1 MPRTGL
7 TAEQLK
13 EKAIDHALQHM
24 RQVGFNKV
32 RLSDIAKELGVSHA
46 ALYSHFADKSALFD
60 AVCERWLVEFDA
72 EQEKLCLEK
81 SSGDALD
88 RLTQWFVQL
97 HKMKIA
103 KVKNDPELFKALNF
117 STEVEKPFVQKHLST
132 MRRQLSVIVSQA
144 MKAKLVADKNVDDIV
159 TLLMEATMS
168 FHHPAMVAMHGVND
182 REILLRQVLNTMYD
196 GFAKGQK
203 K

>member
-13 EKAIDHALQHM
+13 EKAIDHALLHM

-60 AVCERWLVEFDA
+60 AVCERWLVEFDD
-72 EQEKLCLEK
+72 EQEKLCSEK
-81 SSGDALD
+81 KSGDALQ
-88 RLTQWFVQL
+88 RLTLWFVQL

-117 STEVEKPFVQKHLST
+117 STEVEKPFVQKHLAT
-132 MRRQLSVIVSQA
+132 MRRQLSLIVGQA
-144 MKAKLVADKNVDDIV
+144 VEAKLIANKSIDDIV
-159 TLLMEATMS
+159 TLLMESTMS
-168 FHHPAMVAMHGVND
+168 FHHPAMVAMYGATD
-182 REILLRQVLNTMYD
+182 REKLLKQVLETMYQ
-196 GFAKGQK
+196 GFAK
-203 K
+203 